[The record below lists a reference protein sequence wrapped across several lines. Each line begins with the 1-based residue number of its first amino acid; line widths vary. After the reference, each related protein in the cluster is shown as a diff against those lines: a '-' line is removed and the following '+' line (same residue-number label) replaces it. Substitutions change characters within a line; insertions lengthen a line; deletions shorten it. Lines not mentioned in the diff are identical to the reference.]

1 MTKQQQEAK
10 PPRRHNRGNKGVG
23 NMMPNAENN
32 SSLAASFI
40 TFFHYFTALPLQDL
54 TSNGRSISATTGSVD

>member
-1 MTKQQQEAK
+1 
-10 PPRRHNRGNKGVG
+10 
-23 NMMPNAENN
+23 MMPNAENN